1 MKRAERLACA
11 PVERSSGALRA
22 PGGRRGRARRRGA
35 ECPISDRPAAV
46 QAALQVDGTPPRGL
60 PAPVRPVRPCSML
73 RTVRLAGA
81 ALAAAALLPAAPALG
96 AVHTVGAGETL
107 WGIAQ
112 ASGLSAGAVAA
123 ANGLSPEAHVV
134 AGTTLT
140 IPAAGFAGT
149 APSAAPAT
157 APVATGGGLR
167 VRWGDNLSAIAARN
181 GVSLAGLAAVHR
193 RDPSRPLLAGTPLPL
208 PAAGGAG
215 VSAAPAATT

>member
-1 MKRAERLACA
+1 MKRAERPACA

-35 ECPISDRPAAV
+35 ACPISDRPAAV

-96 AVHTVGAGETL
+96 AVHTVAAGETL

-123 ANGLSPEAHVV
+123 ANGLSPAAHVA

-140 IPAAGFAGT
+140 SPAARCAG
-149 APSAAPAT
+149 AAPAA
-157 APVATGGGLR
+157 APAPDPAASGGGLR
-167 VRWGDNLSAIAARN
+167 VRWGDNLSAIA
-181 GVSLAGLAAVHR
+181 
-193 RDPSRPLLAGTPLPL
+193 
-208 PAAGGAG
+208 
-215 VSAAPAATT
+215 

>member
-22 PGGRRGRARRRGA
+22 PGGRQGRAPRPGA
-35 ECPISDRPAAV
+35 ECPVSDRPAAV

-96 AVHTVGAGETL
+96 AVHTVAAGETL
-107 WGIAQ
+107 WGTAQ
-112 ASGLSAGAVAA
+112 ASGPSAGAAAA

-140 IPAAGFAGT
+140 TPAAVSAGT

-157 APVATGGGLR
+157 ATAPAASGGGLR

-181 GVSLAGLAAVHR
+181 GVS
-193 RDPSRPLLAGTPLPL
+193 
-208 PAAGGAG
+208 
-215 VSAAPAATT
+215 